1 MDTGEPLF
9 PLRATTTAADLKRDA
24 RAALELLD
32 LAAMAED
39 DARSVDTPGLAGL
52 PDQER
57 VS

>member
-1 MDTGEPLF
+1 
-9 PLRATTTAADLKRDA
+9 
-24 RAALELLD
+24 LLD
-32 LAAMAED
+32 LADMAED